1 MLELKFLP
9 ILHFP
14 TLTAHCHDRFQTN
27 GSHSSTPLHH
37 RRAQLPVCRLIFTF
51 LRADHVDRFHFSAC
65 SSPTGV
71 PRFSFS
77 RASKRITHS
86 PQFNYSSK
94 QGEVACQVEQH
105 DVSFLTSVGEENLF
119 WSCTKFHR
127 ITTLHTAGVHLC
139 SCHSNK
145 PVNAFLRKERNLS
158 FAMML
163 ITYLPFCC

>member
-9 ILHFP
+9 ILLFP
-14 TLTAHCHDRFQTN
+14 TLMAHCHDRFQTD

-51 LRADHVDRFHFSAC
+51 LWADHVNCFHFSAC

-71 PRFSFS
+71 PQFSFS
-77 RASKRITHS
+77 CASKRITHS

-105 DVSFLTSVGEENLF
+105 DVSFLTSVSEKIYFEVARNFIVLQPCIQQE
-119 WSCTKFHR
+119 SICAAVTQ
-127 ITTLHTAGVHLC
+127 T
-139 SCHSNK
+139 
-145 PVNAFLRKERNLS
+145 NLS
-158 FAMML
+158 MHFSEKSGTSAL
-163 ITYLPFCC
+163 R